1 VGVLGA
7 EFWFIG
13 DAISDRTRLR
23 GELAATRS
31 DLKAAQAS
39 LELAAETARIHRAHL
54 DRAAE
59 EARGWVA
66 ISNDLQ
72 SMKGRH
78 APLSPLLSA
87 TADRLF
93 GSRQPADPPAPKVSA
108 DLLQPCVGYTGPVPS
123 SEGQISDALIAEAR
137 GRNCANGK
145 LATVAEILNST
156 GPQ

>member
-1 VGVLGA
+1 MIQARLWAWGLRNLPGLALVGVLAGVV
-7 EFWFIG
+7 WFVG
-13 DAISDRTRLR
+13 DAINDRTRLR
-23 GELAATRS
+23 GELAAARS

-59 EARGWVA
+59 EARGWVV

-78 APLSPLLSA
+78 APLSPLLST

-93 GSRQPADPPAPKVSA
+93 GSR
-108 DLLQPCVGYTGPVPS
+108 
-123 SEGQISDALIAEAR
+123 
-137 GRNCANGK
+137 
-145 LATVAEILNST
+145 
-156 GPQ
+156 